1 MAIANASE
9 GDRAAESPHV
19 HMGISDVT
27 YFDRGTHTVNN
38 QIATQ
43 PFRTKS
49 SVGRSEADK
58 RVAWYQHPV
67 LYESAA
73 PIASVRSNLNAI
85 ASGLVA
91 RYGKDVDLRDTAVV
105 PLAEAMVGDVRPRS

>member
-49 SVGRSEADK
+49 SVS
-58 RVAWYQHPV
+58 
-67 LYESAA
+67 ST
-73 PIASVRSNLNAI
+73 SS
-85 ASGLVA
+85 
-91 RYGKDVDLRDTAVV
+91 
-105 PLAEAMVGDVRPRS
+105 PRSARTSGNCSGGKGVIRSGR

>member
-9 GDRAAESPHV
+9 GNRAAESPHV

-27 YFDRGTHTVNN
+27 YVDRRTHAFNN

-43 PFRTKS
+43 PFRAKS
-49 SVGRSEADK
+49 PIGRSEADK

-73 PIASVRSNLNAI
+73 PIAGVSSNQSPFSCSIRL
-85 ASGLVA
+85 SVA
-91 RYGKDVDLRDTAVV
+91 RPSDKG
-105 PLAEAMVGDVRPRS
+105 PRARSRMTSPH